1 VSAAT
6 GEPPDVARLALSA
19 LQRLVNIDGAEVLAV
34 RADGAVELNHPLL
47 GLQFGL
53 SGPVSR

>member
-1 VSAAT
+1 
-6 GEPPDVARLALSA
+6 VARLALSA